1 LTTNINVD
9 VEGID
14 MSDFLKQASVVKNAS
29 WFDGSSDSIYYRIDQ
44 LQDLINGL
52 KTAASDVRSNDSEIE
67 KYASYIIEM
76 DAEKEVLQKVA
87 SEYVDFDTEEYLQ
100 SLPGG
105 VVAAQ
110 YRKYSGRINL
120 GYDDGSLEWR
130 IAKETQEDIDNVDWI
145 NFVTAGAENWVIDQ
159 NPSLLNDQSATREAA
174 SYYVEDVTMPILDI
188 THRASVVDNFL
199 DNVEL
204 TRRERHEANLKK
216 ADKMSKQA
224 SVASSFITKS
234 YDDTFDST
242 GVNWL

>member
-1 LTTNINVD
+1 
-9 VEGID
+9 
-14 MSDFLKQASVVKNAS
+14 MSDLLKQASVVKNAS

-44 LQDLINGL
+44 LQDLIDGL
-52 KTAASDVRSNDSEIE
+52 KTAASNVRAGDAEIE
-67 KYASYIIEM
+67 RYASYVVEL
-76 DAEKEVLQKVA
+76 DAEKDVLQKVA

-110 YRKYSGRINL
+110 YRKYSGRIDL
-120 GYDDGSLEWR
+120 GSDDGTLEYR
-130 IAKETQEDIDNVDWI
+130 LAKETQDDIDSVDWI

-174 SYYVEDVTMPILDI
+174 SYYVEDATMPILDV

-216 ADKMSKQA
+216 SNSMAKQA
-224 SVASSFITKS
+224 SVAQAYISKS
-234 YDDTFDST
+234 YDDTFDNT

>member
-1 LTTNINVD
+1 
-9 VEGID
+9 
-14 MSDFLKQASVVKNAS
+14 MSDLLKQARVVKNAS

-44 LQDLINGL
+44 LQEIIDGL
-52 KTAASDVRSNDSEIE
+52 KSAASNVRANDAEIA
-67 KYASYIIEM
+67 KYAAYVVEL
-76 DAEKEVLQKVA
+76 DAEKDVLQKVA

-105 VVAAQ
+105 VVASQ

-120 GYDDGSLEWR
+120 GEDDGSLEWR
-130 IAKETQEDIDNVDWI
+130 IAKETQDDIDNVDWI

-159 NPSLLNDQSATREAA
+159 NPSLLNDQIATREAA
-174 SYYVEDVTMPILDI
+174 SYFVEDQTLPILDVV
-188 THRASVVDNFL
+188 HRASVIDNFL

-216 ADKMSKQA
+216 ATSMAKQA
-224 SVASSFITKS
+224 SLAQAYINKS
-234 YDDTFDST
+234 YEDTFDST

>member
-1 LTTNINVD
+1 
-9 VEGID
+9 
-14 MSDFLKQASVVKNAS
+14 MSDLLKQASVVKNAS

-44 LQDLINGL
+44 LQEIIDGL
-52 KTAASDVRSNDSEIE
+52 KVGASNVRAGDAEIE
-67 KYASYIIEM
+67 RYASYVVEL
-76 DAEKEVLQKVA
+76 DAEKDVLQKVA

-110 YRKYSGRINL
+110 YRKYSGRIDL
-120 GYDDGSLEWR
+120 GADDGTLEYR
-130 IAKETQEDIDNVDWI
+130 LAKETQDDIDSVDWI

-174 SYYVEDVTMPILDI
+174 SYYVEDETMPILDV
-188 THRASVVDNFL
+188 THRASVIDNFL

-216 ADKMSKQA
+216 ATSMARQA
-224 SVASSFITKS
+224 SVAQAYITKS
-234 YDDTFDST
+234 YDDTFDNT

>member
-1 LTTNINVD
+1 MNN
-9 VEGID
+9 
-14 MSDFLKQASVVKNAS
+14 MSDLLKQASVVKNAS
-29 WFDGSSDSIYYRIDQ
+29 WFDGSSDSIYYRIEQ
-44 LQDLINGL
+44 LDELIQGL
-52 KTAASDVRSNDSEIE
+52 KTAASNVHANDVEIE

-105 VVAAQ
+105 IVASQ
-110 YRKYSGRINL
+110 YRKYSGRIDL
-120 GYDDGSLEWR
+120 GSDDGSIEWR
-130 IAKETQEDIDNVDWI
+130 IAKNTQEDIDNVDWI

-174 SYYVEDVTMPILDI
+174 SYYVEDETMPILDVV
-188 THRASVVDNFL
+188 HRASVIDNFL

-216 ADKMSKQA
+216 ANSMAKQA
-224 SVASSFITKS
+224 SLASAYITKS
-234 YDDTFDST
+234 YDETFDST